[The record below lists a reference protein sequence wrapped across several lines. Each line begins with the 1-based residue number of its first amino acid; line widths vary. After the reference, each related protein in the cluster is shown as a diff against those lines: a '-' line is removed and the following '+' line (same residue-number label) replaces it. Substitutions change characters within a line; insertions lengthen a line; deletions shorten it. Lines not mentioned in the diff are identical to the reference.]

1 MRAADVQDRSVEAPS
16 PEEILAQLQRMTE
29 DEVFRSSKRSVAFLK
44 YVVMEALNG
53 SGDQIKERTIGVEV
67 FGRSA
72 SYDTNVDHIVR
83 TAASELRKRL
93 AIYYG
98 DDKHRG
104 ELRIGLL
111 PGSYLPKFAP
121 AHETSPGDRL
131 VALPIHPSPADE
143 QQAPAPIPTPR
154 KHRRRRVAGVPLV
167 FWGAALALLI
177 AALGYRWLRPA
188 SADSLFWQQVVNTP
202 GPVLL
207 AVGDVPN
214 GPPRLPDDQTN
225 PLSTP
230 VPSEGPAQTLP
241 LADAMT
247 AARVVAVLEGRHK
260 QVLIRRESSIS
271 FSDLRERAVVL
282 IGAFNN
288 EWSLRLTHS
297 LRYSLALDPGQH
309 VVYIRDAKNPSSRSW
324 SWSTTQPRD
333 PASGINSPRLQD
345 YALISRIQPSET
357 GHAVVV
363 VGGLYTYGTEAA
375 GEFLSDPDLMQ
386 TVARQIGSISPRG
399 TLQIVLATTVTDG
412 TPGPPRVVAVLTE

>member
-1 MRAADVQDRSVEAPS
+1 MRAADIQDRSLEEPR
-16 PEEILAQLQRMTE
+16 PEEILAQLERMLQ

-44 YVVMEALNG
+44 FVVTEALNG
-53 SGDQIKERTIGVEV
+53 SGDHIKERTIGVEV

-72 SYDTNVDHIVR
+72 SYDTNIDHIVR

-98 DDKHRG
+98 DEKHRG
-104 ELRIGLL
+104 ELRIGLH

-121 AHETSPGDRL
+121 AHETSPSDR
-131 VALPIHPSPADE
+131 PIAVPMHPAPDE
-143 QQAPAPIPTPR
+143 QQLPISITPEE
-154 KHRRRRVAGVPLV
+154 RRRRRLAGVPLL
-167 FWGAALALLI
+167 FWGLGLALLI
-177 AALGYRWLRPA
+177 AALGYRWLRPP

-214 GPPRLPDDQTN
+214 GPPRLPDDQN
-225 PLSTP
+225 PSLSTP
-230 VPSEGPAQTLP
+230 VPSAGPAQTLP

-247 AARVVAVLEGRHK
+247 AARVVAVLETHNK
-260 QVLIRRESSIS
+260 QVLIRRDSSIS

-297 LRYSLALDPGQH
+297 LRYSLALDPAQH
-309 VVYIRDAKNPSSRSW
+309 VVYIRDSRNPSSRNW
-324 SWSTTQPRD
+324 SWSTNQPRD
-333 PASGINSPRLQD
+333 PASGINSATLED

-357 GHAVVV
+357 GHALVVI
-363 VGGLYTYGTEAA
+363 GGLYTYGTEAA
-375 GEFLSDPDLMQ
+375 GEFLADRDLMQ
-386 TVARQIGSISPRG
+386 AVARQTGNMSVHG

-412 TPGPPRVVAVLTE
+412 TPGPPRVVAVSTE

>member
-1 MRAADVQDRSVEAPS
+1 MRAADIQDPVLDAPRPEA
-16 PEEILAQLQRMTE
+16 ILAQLDRMIQ

-44 YVVMEALNG
+44 YVVREALSG
-53 SGDQIKERTIGVEV
+53 SGDLIKERTIGVEV

-72 SYDTNVDHIVR
+72 SYDTSVDHIVR

-98 DDKHRG
+98 DEKHRS

-121 AHETSPGDRL
+121 AHENSNGERP
-131 VALPIHPSPADE
+131 VPLPIHPPLADE
-143 QQAPAPIPTPR
+143 GLGHAVDLNE
-154 KHRRRRVAGVPLV
+154 HRRRFPHAVWGVALALV
-167 FWGAALALLI
+167 IAALA
-177 AALGYRWLRPA
+177 AWWWLRPA

-214 GPPRLPDDQTN
+214 GPPRLPDNQTN
-225 PLSTP
+225 PSLSTP
-230 VPSEGPAQTLP
+230 VPSAGPAQTLP

-247 AARVVAVLEGRHK
+247 AAHVVAVLEGRHK
-260 QVLIRRESSIS
+260 QVLIRRDSSIS
-271 FSDLRERAVVL
+271 FSDLREKAVVL

-297 LRYSLALDPGQH
+297 LRYSLALDPEQH
-309 VVYIRDAKNPSSRSW
+309 VVYIRDAKNPASRNW
-324 SWSTTQPRD
+324 SWSTNQPPD

-375 GEFLSDPDLMQ
+375 GEFLADPDLMQ
-386 TVARQIGSISPRG
+386 AVARQTGKISAHG

-412 TPGPPRVVAVLTE
+412 TPGPPRVVAVSAE

>member
-1 MRAADVQDRSVEAPS
+1 MRAADIQDRSLEEPA
-16 PEEILAQLQRMTE
+16 PEEILAQLERMTQ

-44 YVVMEALNG
+44 YVVTEALNG
-53 SGDQIKERTIGVEV
+53 SGSQIKERTIGVEV

-72 SYDTNVDHIVR
+72 AYDTNVDHIVR

-98 DDKHRG
+98 EDKHRG
-104 ELRIGLL
+104 EVRIGLH
-111 PGSYLPKFAP
+111 PGSYLPKFALP
-121 AHETSPGDRL
+121 HEAALGERPI
-131 VALPIHPSPADE
+131 ALPIHSSPAAE
-143 QQAPAPIPTPR
+143 AHTQFPPPREHRKRMAGLPLPI
-154 KHRRRRVAGVPLV
+154 
-167 FWGAALALLI
+167 WGMGLALLI
-177 AALGYRWLRPA
+177 AAGAYRWLRPP

-214 GPPRLPDDQTN
+214 GPPRLPEDQTN
-225 PLSTP
+225 PSLPTP
-230 VPSEGPAQTLP
+230 VPSAGPAQTLP

-247 AARVVAVLEGRHK
+247 AARVVAVLEGRNK
-260 QVLIRRESSIS
+260 QVLIRRDSSIS

-309 VVYIRDAKNPSSRSW
+309 LVYIRDAKSPSSRSW
-324 SWSTTQPRD
+324 SWSTNQPRD
-333 PASGINSPRLQD
+333 PASGINSPKLQD

-375 GEFLSDPDLMQ
+375 GEFLADPELMQ
-386 TVARQIGSISPRG
+386 AVARQTGKVSARG

-412 TPGPPRVVAVLTE
+412 TPGPPRVVAVSTE